1 MGYTMLY
8 CVLKGKTVEEKV
20 IKSIDFEN
28 WEITNEEVP
37 QIVGNIMMKENDISA
52 RGYDFIVLIMKKQ
65 EIYFIL
71 YFGDWIVDKDEEED
85 FLYLMIIFIL

>member
-1 MGYTMLY
+1 MGIYYAL
-8 CVLKGKTVEEKV
+8 LRAEGQDREEKV

-52 RGYDFIVLIMKKQ
+52 RGYDFIGIKLKMKKPRN
-65 EIYFIL
+65 IL
-71 YFGDWIVDKDEEED
+71 YS
-85 FLYLMIIFIL
+85 ILWVIG

>member
-1 MGYTMLY
+1 MRAEGQDR
-8 CVLKGKTVEEKV
+8 EEKV

-52 RGYDFIVLIMKKQ
+52 RGYDFIVLIMKKPRN
-65 EIYFIL
+65 IL
-71 YFGDWIVDKDEEED
+71 YS
-85 FLYLMIIFIL
+85 ILWVIG